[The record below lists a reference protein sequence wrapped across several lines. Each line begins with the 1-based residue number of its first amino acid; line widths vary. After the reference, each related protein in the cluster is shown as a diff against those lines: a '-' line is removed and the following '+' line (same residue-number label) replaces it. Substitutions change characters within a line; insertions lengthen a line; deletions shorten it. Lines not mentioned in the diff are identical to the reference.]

1 MAGKDFQ
8 DHQVMMEDGPTHSSL
23 LLETAGGAVLPL
35 LSLTWSLNLDPRVN
49 QSLDEAG
56 VLHSSLA
63 ESPRAMERC
72 VNVVYYLCNLLLI
85 YTGGEPAQQSRIK
98 LSTECF
104 QFVSPR
110 SPHKSRVV
118 ARLPICLGWN
128 GSGGK
133 STLQKLPNPSKETR
147 LGCIIIIILILI
159 TQLSVQHPRRRRG
172 QTSPSLAWVATRA
185 NES

>member
-1 MAGKDFQ
+1 MLNSFIMESWLKKDLQ
-8 DHQVMMEDGPTHSSL
+8 DHQLMMEDGPTHSSL

-35 LSLTWSLNLDPRVN
+35 LILTWSLSLNPRVN

-56 VLHSSLA
+56 VLHLSLA

-110 SPHKSRVV
+110 SPHKSRPGGTAANLPGVE
-118 ARLPICLGWN
+118 RLWREINAAKAAQSFKGNTP
-128 GSGGK
+128 
-133 STLQKLPNPSKETR
+133 
-147 LGCIIIIILILI
+147 
-159 TQLSVQHPRRRRG
+159 
-172 QTSPSLAWVATRA
+172 
-185 NES
+185 